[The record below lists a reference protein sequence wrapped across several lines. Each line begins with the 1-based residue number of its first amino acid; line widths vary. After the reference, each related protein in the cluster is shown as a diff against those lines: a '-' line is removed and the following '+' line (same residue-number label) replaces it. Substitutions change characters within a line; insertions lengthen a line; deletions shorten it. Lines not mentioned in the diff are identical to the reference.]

1 MELRPCCQCYL
12 SSIYV
17 GEPASP
23 SVNRAGAIWIFLAVY
38 RTLGESVSR
47 GDRFCVPV
55 GFQRC
60 EMLLL
65 LNEVRLGEYWE
76 NDDPIPKCLQE
87 KIVIRLFPI
96 VGRLSVQS
104 IAKNV
109 RQKFPTRQTLQVFY
123 NSKIVWAAIPV
134 GG

>member
-1 MELRPCCQCYL
+1 MGNSQAHPVNQVGRSGYSEPHFEFGANL
-12 SSIYV
+12 S
-17 GEPASP
+17 P
-23 SVNRAGAIWIFLAVY
+23 
-38 RTLGESVSR
+38 

-55 GFQRC
+55 RCQRC

-65 LNEVRLGEYWE
+65 VNEVRLRECWE

-96 VGRLSVQS
+96 VGRRSVQS

-123 NSKIVWAAIPV
+123 NSKIVWAGIPV